1 MTNSQLNSAFFAAI
15 PAVTKNEILKEIS
28 KHYGISVD
36 EAFEEV
42 THEEAEHLLDYVTK
56 SIRNAVSGL
65 MQKHG
70 LR

>member
-1 MTNSQLNSAFFAAI
+1 MTNNQINSAFFAAI
-15 PAVTKNEILKEIS
+15 PAVTKNEILNEIS

-42 THEEAEHLLDYVTK
+42 THEQAEHLLDYVT
-56 SIRNAVSGL
+56 SIRNAVNVL